1 VEAIAA
7 LGGILLL
14 ALGLLI
20 TGRTISME
28 FLTDQSPVRITKVLT
43 LLAYVAGLG
52 ALFVGRLVFG
62 VIAVALSA

>member
-1 VEAIAA
+1 
-7 LGGILLL
+7 
-14 ALGLLI
+14 LI